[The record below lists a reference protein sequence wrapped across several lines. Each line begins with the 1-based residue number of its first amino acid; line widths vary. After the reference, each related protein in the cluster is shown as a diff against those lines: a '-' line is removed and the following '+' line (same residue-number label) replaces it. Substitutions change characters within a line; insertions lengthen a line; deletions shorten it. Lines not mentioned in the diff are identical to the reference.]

1 VPASPSPRRAHRRN
15 VILAFALAI
24 VCYWLL
30 ESAYVSLRLSGGL
43 AATLR
48 HLVPPDGVELLH
60 RIAVVA
66 LLVTVAVWTHRLQSR
81 STAAR
86 RELHEATARLA
97 DSERSVQL
105 ATKVFEHALEGIVVT
120 DPDGTIQ
127 MVNPSFTAI
136 TGYTAAEAIGNNPRM
151 LKSDRHDDAFYETMW
166 RSLAEEGSWSG
177 QIWNRNKRG
186 EAYPEWLNIN
196 AVRDADGAVSNYVAV
211 FHDMSDIERSRARM
225 QHLAYHD
232 PLTGLPN
239 RSLLDDRL
247 RIALAQARR
256 ARSMVA
262 VIFVDLDDFK
272 RINDSFGH
280 PAGDLALQQVARRLE
295 ACVREEDTVSR
306 RGGDEFVVVLSQ
318 IRSPVAAMRVG
329 QAILRTLSN
338 PLAVGGRSV
347 RIGATLGA
355 AVYPVDG
362 TTPEDLLRNA
372 DLALYR
378 AKERGKGVFQP
389 FTREISRQVTER
401 VRLEGELRD
410 AVGREDI
417 TVDYQPIMDASGTGL
432 VAVEALARW
441 RRATGAVVTAER
453 FVTLAED
460 TGLVVPIGRE
470 MLRAAG
476 RDLARWRRDLG
487 ADIGLAFN
495 LSAPEI
501 VDEGLVEAVGAL
513 VADSGAEPGALMC
526 EIGEDVIADLD
537 EAARDA
543 LRRLAGLGVRIVVD
557 GYRGETA
564 PPAVLVGLP
573 LDGVKLARTV
583 VDRIGDGRTGRDGER
598 FVSGLTSMARCL
610 DLSVAAAGVRSTAQL
625 EFLRRH
631 GVERVQGFLFGR
643 PTTAAAVDRWL
654 TRGFRSSGDGAQPPA
669 AGTADG

>member
-1 VPASPSPRRAHRRN
+1 MPAFPSPRPSQRRK

-24 VCYWLL
+24 AGYWLL

-43 AATLR
+43 ADTIQ
-48 HLVPPDGVELLH
+48 HLVPPVGIDLMRRLL
-60 RIAVVA
+60 VVV
-66 LLVTVAVWTHRLQSR
+66 LLVTVAVWAHRLQSR
-81 STAAR
+81 SAAAR
-86 RELHEATARLA
+86 RELREASERLA

-105 ATKVFEHALEGIVVT
+105 AAKVFEHALEGIVVT
-120 DPDGTIQ
+120 APDGTIQ

-136 TGYTAAEAIGNNPRM
+136 TGYAAEEAIGNNPRM

-166 RSLAEEGSWSG
+166 RTLAEEGSWSG

-196 AVRDADGAVSNYVAV
+196 AVRDAAGEVSNYVAV
-211 FHDMSDIERSRARM
+211 FHDMSDIERSRAQM

-239 RSLLDDRL
+239 RMLLDDRL

-256 ARSMVA
+256 ARTMVA

-272 RINDSFGH
+272 RINDTFGH

-329 QAILRTLSN
+329 QAILRTVSS

-355 AVYPVDG
+355 AVFPVDG
-362 TTPEDLLRNA
+362 STPEDLLRNA

-389 FTREISRQVTER
+389 FTREISRQVAER
-401 VRLEGELRD
+401 VRLEGELRE
-410 AVGREDI
+410 AVEREDI
-417 TVDYQPIMDASGTGL
+417 AVDYQPILDASGTRL

-441 RRATGAVVTAER
+441 RRATGAVVAAER
-453 FVTLAED
+453 FVALAEGA
-460 TGLVVPIGRE
+460 GLVVPIGRE

-476 RDLARWRRDLG
+476 RDLGRWRRELG
-487 ADIGLAFN
+487 SDIALAFN

-501 VDEGLVEAVGAL
+501 VDEGLVEAVRAL
-513 VADSGAEPGALMC
+513 AADSGAEPGTLMC
-526 EIGEDVIADLD
+526 EIGEDVVAELD
-537 EAARDA
+537 AAA
-543 LRRLAGLGVRIVVD
+543 LATLQRLVDLGVRIVVD

-564 PPAVLVGLP
+564 PPATLVGLP

-583 VDRIGDGRTGRDGER
+583 VDRIGGDRTSRDGER
-598 FVSGLTSMARCL
+598 FVSGLASMARCL
-610 DLSVAAAGVRSTAQL
+610 DLTVAAAGVRSTAQL
-625 EFLRRH
+625 EFLRSH

-643 PTTAAAVDRWL
+643 PTTAAAVERWL
-654 TRGFRSSGDGAQPPA
+654 TRGFRPAEDGAQPPA